1 MADLCRLGCP
11 IVIVLR
17 SAHVAVISLERP
29 PALFLRRSRAPKPE
43 NVCENWVLG
52 RFLWCADDVPFLCVC
67 SEITFQVK
75 SNLVTKLAKKFS
87 YFFFGQY
94 LFGNIGS
101 CTRIFTR
108 NFEPDRK

>member
-1 MADLCRLGCP
+1 MAVLRRLGCP

-17 SAHVAVISLERP
+17 SVHVAVISLGRP

-75 SNLVTKLAKKFS
+75 LNLVNKILV
-87 YFFFGQY
+87 
-94 LFGNIGS
+94 LFLWSQFIWKN
-101 CTRIFTR
+101 R
-108 NFEPDRK
+108 